1 MCQRIARMIANQPRG
16 SGVQG
21 VGLIEVM
28 LALLIFATAM
38 SGLVLTQLSG
48 KKAVG
53 EALQRSQASLLA
65 QDLLERMRGNPGEL
79 AIYAAAVLGDAS
91 RALALPA
98 VDCTVNNCG
107 PMQLARYDL
116 WQWELLLLG
125 ASELEGIYRLGGL
138 VSPRACISVV
148 GNRFSLTLNWRGP
161 EARAVAVDPACVA
174 AGEGLY
180 DAADKP
186 PGNNL
191 RRRALTVSTAL
202 DGSLL

>member
-1 MCQRIARMIANQPRG
+1 MCQRIARSKVNHPCACGM
-16 SGVQG
+16 QG
-21 VGLIEVM
+21 VGMIEVL

-38 SGLVLTQLSG
+38 SGLVATQLVG

-53 EALQRSQASLLA
+53 EALQRSQASMLA

-79 AIYAAAVLGDAS
+79 AIYAERVLGDAS
-91 RALALPA
+91 RALAPPA
-98 VDCTVNNCG
+98 ADCSLANCR
-107 PMQLARYDL
+107 PTQLARYDL

-125 ASELEGIYRLGGL
+125 ASELEGSYRLGGL
-138 VSPRACISVV
+138 VSPRACISFA
-148 GNRFSLTLNWRGP
+148 GNRFSLTLNWLGP
-161 EARAVAVDPACVA
+161 EVRALAVAPGCPL

-180 DAADKP
+180 DAPDKP

-202 DGSLL
+202 GGVPQ